1 MNQKTPLARTPGVP
15 GLEPKFVETDDD
27 YALLDRRAESEVPI
41 AVAPGDGVGPEITDA
56 VLRVLN
62 AAGAPL
68 RYDKV
73 EMGRSAYERGVTS
86 GIPNDTWEKIREN
99 GVLLKGPV
107 TTPQGGGYKSL
118 NVTLRKALN
127 LYANVRPV
135 RTYTPFVGSD
145 HPDMDVVVVRENEEG
160 LYAGIEHQQ
169 TREVSQILKLITRPG
184 SERVIR
190 HAFEYARTH
199 NRDKV
204 TCMTKDNIMKHTDGL
219 FSKVFEEVSD
229 EYPDVEAEHL
239 IIDIGAARLA
249 TRPEEFDVVVS
260 INLYGDILSDIT
272 AEIAGSVGLAGTAN
286 IGPEVSLFEAV
297 HGSAPDIAGEGVA
310 NPSGML
316 KSAIEMLVHLGHVGV
331 AREIENAWLRTLEDG
346 LHTPD
351 IYREGVSK
359 REVGTAEFADA
370 VIDRLGESPF
380 RLSPAR
386 YGGGS
391 QGKEAGVSVE
401 PSPTPQGE
409 KILRG
414 IDVFVDWDEDGRN
427 PDTIGDGLDKSAS
440 KVDWYLE
447 MITNRGVKVYPDGH
461 DETFWTD
468 HWRCRFIPA
477 DDDVIDFDSVLD
489 LLSALHD
496 DGWEVIKTEQLY
508 TFDGRRAYSLGQG
521 Q

>member
-1 MNQKTPLARTPGVP
+1 
-15 GLEPKFVETDDD
+15 
-27 YALLDRRAESEVPI
+27 
-41 AVAPGDGVGPEITDA
+41 
-56 VLRVLN
+56 
-62 AAGAPL
+62 
-68 RYDKV
+68 
-73 EMGRSAYERGVTS
+73 
-86 GIPNDTWEKIREN
+86 
-99 GVLLKGPV
+99 
-107 TTPQGGGYKSL
+107 
-118 NVTLRKALN
+118 
-127 LYANVRPV
+127 
-135 RTYTPFVGSD
+135 
-145 HPDMDVVVVRENEEG
+145 
-160 LYAGIEHQQ
+160 
-169 TREVSQILKLITRPG
+169 
-184 SERVIR
+184 
-190 HAFEYARTH
+190 
-199 NRDKV
+199 
-204 TCMTKDNIMKHTDGL
+204 MKHTDGL